1 MAGEF
6 PSGFIWGTATAAHQ
20 VEGGNASSDCWA
32 LEMAENSI
40 FAEPSGDACDQYH
53 RYGEDIALLKR
64 LGFGAYRFSI
74 EWARI
79 QPEEKFFSNAA
90 IEHYRRVLGAACD
103 NGIAPIVTFHHFTS
117 PLWFAKDGG
126 WLEARAQGR
135 FARYCER
142 AAKALGDLI
151 SHVCTIN
158 EANLPLMITRYNEL
172 ARGAPFRLSRR
183 IGDVVH
189 GLGGDPERFGSFL
202 FADANKTTP
211 NFLAAHAK
219 GRDAI
224 RGAGCT
230 APVGITLAVQ
240 DYHAEP
246 GGEAMA
252 ARLDHDINGQFFERL
267 RGDDFVGVQA
277 YSRTRVG
284 ERGPLPASP
293 GAEVTQMGYEFYPE
307 ALEAT
312 IRNAA
317 KVSGC
322 PILVTENG
330 IGTEDDTRR
339 IAYTGRALAGV
350 QRCLESGIDVRGYIH
365 WSMLD
370 NFEWREGYR
379 PKFGL
384 IAVDRATQAR
394 TPKPSAVWLG
404 AVAKRNALA
413 PAA

>member
-1 MAGEF
+1 MRQF
-6 PSGFIWGTATAAHQ
+6 PSTFLWGTATAAHQ
-20 VEGGNASSDCWA
+20 VEGGNTVSDCWA
-32 LEMAENSI
+32 LEMANNSI

-53 RYGEDIALLKR
+53 RYAEDIALLKR

-79 QPEEKFFSNAA
+79 QPEEKFFSQAA
-90 IEHYRRVLGAACD
+90 LEHYRRVLGVCRAH
-103 NGIAPIVTFHHFTS
+103 GIAPIVTFHHFTS

-126 WLEARAQGR
+126 WLEARAADR
-135 FARYCER
+135 FAHYCER
-142 AAKALGDLI
+142 AAKALGDSI
-151 SHVCTIN
+151 AYVCTIN
-158 EANLPLMITRYNEL
+158 EANLPLMITHHGEL
-172 ARGAPFRLSRR
+172 ARGAPFQLSGR
-183 IGDVVH
+183 IGEAVR
-189 GLGGDPERFGSFL
+189 GLGGDPARFGSFL

-211 NFLAAHAK
+211 QILAAHKKA
-219 GRDAI
+219 RDAI
-224 RGAGCT
+224 KSAGCT

-252 ARLDHDINGQFFERL
+252 AALDGHINGQFFEAV

-284 ERGPLPASP
+284 AGGPLPAAP

-317 KVSGC
+317 RGSGC

-330 IGTEDDTRR
+330 IGSEDDTRR
-339 IAYTGRALAGV
+339 IAYTQRALEGV
-350 QRCLESGIDVRGYIH
+350 QRCLADGIDVRGYIH

-370 NFEWREGYR
+370 NFEWTQGYR

-384 IAVDRATQAR
+384 IAVDRATQLR
-394 TPKPSAVWLG
+394 TPKPSAYWLG
-404 AVAKRNALA
+404 KVAKLNQLG
-413 PAA
+413 